1 MILYYIN
8 IKKLKINVFNNHLN
22 KSNIKSL
29 RILYKI
35 RLNYIHFLRSF
46 EFKTDYYK
54 KNNAVKSCCPIDSL
68 IDFNIALFK

>member
-29 RILYKI
+29 RILYKTK
-35 RLNYIHFLRSF
+35 LNYIHFL
-46 EFKTDYYK
+46 
-54 KNNAVKSCCPIDSL
+54 
-68 IDFNIALFK
+68 